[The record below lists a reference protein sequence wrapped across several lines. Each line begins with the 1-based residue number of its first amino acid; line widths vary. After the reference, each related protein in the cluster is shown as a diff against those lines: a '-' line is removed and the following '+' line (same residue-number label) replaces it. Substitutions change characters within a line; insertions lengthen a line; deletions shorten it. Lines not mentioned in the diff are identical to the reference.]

1 MAPGKSPSPDRNA
14 LPFEPK
20 KKKAEVAGRPKSQ
33 PIRKDRPVSNPA
45 PVSNRTPTL
54 EQTRIPDVVS
64 KRMIRRMVTF
74 SGIPT
79 GLGVGTMLGS
89 YYVISQGLLELPN
102 VVVLLSS
109 MGCFGLGVVGLSY
122 GVLSASWDEA
132 DSGSA
137 LGLQEFRTNT
147 GRMIQAWKETRAAAK
162 ARRGE

>member
-1 MAPGKSPSPDRNA
+1 MSPDSPQAKSRSA

-20 KKKAEVAGRPKSQ
+20 KKKSDASGRPKSQ
-33 PIRKDRPVSNPA
+33 PTVKERSANPA
-45 PVSNRTPTL
+45 PASNRTATL
-54 EQTRIPDVVS
+54 EETRIPDVVS

-109 MGCFGLGVVGLSY
+109 MGCFGLGVIGLSY
-122 GVLSASWDEA
+122 GVLSSSWEEA
-132 DSGSA
+132 DPGSA
-137 LGLQEFRTNT
+137 LGVQEFRTNAS
-147 GRMIQAWKETRAAAK
+147 RMIQAWREARASAK